1 MMLENLF
8 TIDCGEILLREYRIE
23 DAVSIYNLAMEDEI
37 YRFLPDWR
45 TTREQR
51 LEWVRD
57 YEIPGN
63 QAFLKAVSE
72 GVVPE
77 GYFRLA
83 IILKENGQFIGWCCA
98 GPKEEL
104 PKPNTEIFYAISKDY
119 AGRGYITSAAKALIH
134 YLFQETK
141 IETLNALAEIENI
154 ASNKVIQKCGFD
166 YVGDI
171 EIYHKMHHHYK
182 MNKDSIINC
191 K

>member
-1 MMLENLF
+1 MQNLF
-8 TIDCGEILLREYRIE
+8 TIDCGDFILREYRME
-23 DAVSIYNLAMEDEI
+23 DADSIYNLALEDEI

-51 LEWVRD
+51 MEWVRD

-72 GVVPE
+72 GIVPP
-77 GYFRLA
+77 GYFRLG
-83 IILKENGQFIGWCCA
+83 IILKKNDQFIGWCCA
-98 GPKEEL
+98 GPKDEL

-119 AGRGYITSAAKALIH
+119 AGRGYVTTAAKALIN
-134 YLFQETK
+134 YLFKETK

-154 ASNKVIQKCGFD
+154 ASYKVIQKCGFD

-171 EIYHKMHHHYK
+171 EIDNKMHHHYK
-182 MNKDSIINC
+182 LK
-191 K
+191 KETGGRF

>member
-1 MMLENLF
+1 
-8 TIDCGEILLREYRIE
+8 
-23 DAVSIYNLAMEDEI
+23 MEAEI

-45 TTREQR
+45 TTKEQR

-63 QAFLKAVSE
+63 QAFLRAVSE
-72 GVVPE
+72 GILPE
-77 GYFRLA
+77 GYFRLG
-83 IILKENGQFIGWCCA
+83 IILKENGHFIGWCCS

-104 PKPNTEIFYAISKDY
+104 PKPNTEIFYAISKEY
-119 AGRGYITSAAKALIH
+119 TGRGYITTAAKALIH

-171 EIYHKMHHHYK
+171 EIDQKMHHHYK
-182 MNKDSIINC
+182 MNKYRII
-191 K
+191 KP